1 MKKMI
6 TLLLALALVLG
17 AAMTYADEG
26 TDVSEPLDTITVS
39 WLEVAPEV
47 EAMGLPGE
55 FYTLKGLQ
63 VGFWVPSTLKPVE
76 LETTWDETGY
86 LAAFKTESERGFY
99 ISFYELPVDGV
110 EAFAELV
117 DKVEGKE
124 GQALVVNGLSAY
136 SFELEDMLHVAFL
149 VSDGYILSFDFYP
162 SWDYVFSAMARVIVA
177 SVQTYDQQ
185 GAE

>member
-26 TDVSEPLDTITVS
+26 TDAAAPLEPLTVS

-47 EAMGLPGE
+47 EAMGLTGE

-63 VGFWVPSTLKPVE
+63 VAFWTPSTLKPVE

-86 LAAFKTESERGFY
+86 LAAFKTETDRGFF
-99 ISFYELPVDGV
+99 ISFYELPVDSV
-110 EAFAELV
+110 EAFAARV
-117 DKVEGKE
+117 DEVGGTK
-124 GQALVVNGLSAY
+124 GQALVVNGLNAY
-136 SFELEDMLHVAFL
+136 SFELEDMLHVSFL
-149 VSDGYILSFDFYP
+149 VTDGYILSFDFYP
-162 SWDYVFSAMARVIVA
+162 AWDYVYSALARIIVS
-177 SVQTYDQQ
+177 SVQTYDAQ
-185 GAE
+185 AVE

>member
-6 TLLLALALVLG
+6 TLLMALVLVLG
-17 AAMTYADEG
+17 TAMTYADEG
-26 TDVSEPLDTITVS
+26 TDVSESLEITTVS

-55 FYTLKGLQ
+55 FYTLNGLQ

-86 LAAFKTESERGFY
+86 LAAFRTESDRGFFVSY
-99 ISFYELPVDGV
+99 YELPVDGL
-110 EAFAELV
+110 EAFAALV
-117 DKVEGKE
+117 DKVGAKE
-124 GQALVVNGLSAY
+124 GQAMVVNGLSAY
-136 SFELEDMLHVAFL
+136 SFVLEDMMHVSFL

-162 SWDYVFSAMARVIVA
+162 AWDYVYSAMARIIVA
-177 SVQTYDQQ
+177 SVQAYDSQ